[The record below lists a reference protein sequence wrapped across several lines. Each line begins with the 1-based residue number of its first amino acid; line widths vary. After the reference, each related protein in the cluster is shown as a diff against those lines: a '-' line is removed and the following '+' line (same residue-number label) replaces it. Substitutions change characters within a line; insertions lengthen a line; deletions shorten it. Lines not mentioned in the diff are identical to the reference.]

1 MNESIRTAVIHA
13 EALGKTYA
21 EGKLRTPV
29 FDGLELNV
37 QPGET
42 VAIVGASGVDL
53 DGSLMDYDY
62 REVRAAQAMMKNAR
76 QRYLAVD
83 SSKFG
88 RNAMMKLCHI
98 SEVNDVLT
106 DDDTPAELAP
116 ILADKNVR
124 LHVARAGEP
133 ILPEE

>member
-1 MNESIRTAVIHA
+1 MSRPQAATIRKVVEHL
-13 EALGKTYA
+13 EELGLSVYGRCADLKAGVYY
-21 EGKLRTPV
+21 EG
-29 FDGLELNV
+29 
-37 QPGET
+37 
-42 VAIVGASGVDL
+42 
-53 DGSLMDYDY
+53 GSLMDYDY

-98 SEVNDVLT
+98 SEVNDVFT
-106 DDDTPAELAP
+106 DDDPPAELAP